1 MLIMLAMV
9 SLLAYA
15 IIELPPG
22 DYVTVYLNSL
32 RSRGTEV
39 DQSQYFALRKQYG
52 LDRPVYYRYFKWI
65 QGLLQGNMG
74 RSLRENRQV
83 EVLIAKRLPNTIL
96 ISITALIITY
106 CIAFPI
112 GIYSAVRQY
121 SIGDHFFTGLSF
133 VGMAVPNFLLALFL
147 MYFTFKVFH
156 FNPIGLNSIDY
167 TTVDFSLAK
176 LLDTFKH
183 LPVPLIVVC
192 APGSASLIRVMR
204 GCLLDE
210 LKKQY
215 VITAR
220 AKGLKEINLLVR
232 YPIRVAV
239 NPVISTIGW
248 ILPGIFSGSA
258 IAAIVL
264 DLPTIGNMLY
274 QALLSQDTYTAG
286 SIIIILSFLTLVGT
300 LISDILL
307 VVVDPR
313 IRFEKI

>member
-1 MLIMLAMV
+1 MLVMLAMV
-9 SLLAYA
+9 SLIAYA

-39 DQSQYFALRKQYG
+39 DQSQYAALRKQYS
-52 LDRPVYYRYFKWI
+52 LDRPVYYRYFKWV
-65 QGLLQGNMG
+65 QGLLRGNLG

-83 EVLIAKRLPNTIL
+83 EVLIAKRLPHTVL
-96 ISITALIITY
+96 ISMLALVITY
-106 CIAFPI
+106 SIVFPI
-112 GIYSAVRQY
+112 GVFSAVRQY
-121 SIGDHFFTGLSF
+121 SIGDHFFTGVSF
-133 VGMAVPNFLLALFL
+133 AGMAIPNFLLALFL

-156 FNPIGLNSIDY
+156 FNPIGLNSIEF
-167 TTVDFSLAK
+167 TTADFSFSK
-176 LLDTFKH
+176 LLDTIKH

-204 GCLLDE
+204 ACLLDE

-215 VITAR
+215 VTTAR
-220 AKGLKEINLLVR
+220 AKGLVERRLLFR

-286 SIIIILSFLTLVGT
+286 SIIIILSFLTLLGT